1 MMMKALTCRVEPV
14 QESQG
19 PGASAVLVLQQV
31 VVTVDSTQAQVLAML
46 AVLVQLLLA
55 STWVAKRMRRT
66 TF

>member
-1 MMMKALTCRVEPV
+1 MV
-14 QESQG
+14 QGSQAT
-19 PGASAVLVLQQV
+19 GASGVPVRQQV
-31 VVTVDSTQAQVLAML
+31 VVTEGSTQAQMLAML